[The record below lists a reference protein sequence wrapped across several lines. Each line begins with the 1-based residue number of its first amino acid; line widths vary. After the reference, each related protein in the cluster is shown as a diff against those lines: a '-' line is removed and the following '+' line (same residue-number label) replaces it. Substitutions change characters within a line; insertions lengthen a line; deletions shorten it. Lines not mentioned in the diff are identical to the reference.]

1 MSISELLEPSTT
13 YSDAQIQEILADLN
27 ANVRGLQSL
36 HVWASQRDLDIAR
49 LTAGANLTYIR
60 LAGRDERGD
69 PIVLMLLDN
78 VWERA
83 I

>member
-1 MSISELLEPSTT
+1 MQHQFN
-13 YSDAQIQEILADLN
+13 AQIQEILADLN

>member
-13 YSDAQIQEILADLN
+13 YSDAQIDEILADLN

-49 LTAGANLTYIR
+49 LTAGAT
-60 LAGRDERGD
+60 
-69 PIVLMLLDN
+69 
-78 VWERA
+78 
-83 I
+83 

>member
-1 MSISELLEPSTT
+1 M
-13 YSDAQIQEILADLN
+13 
-27 ANVRGLQSL
+27 
-36 HVWASQRDLDIAR
+36 DIAR

-60 LAGRDERGD
+60 LAGRDEHGH
-69 PIVLMLLDN
+69 PIVLMLLDH